1 MSPLLAQTSIDRT
14 PSYRRPSRL
23 GWTLVEVLLVVAVAG
38 ILSALLFPAVSSS
51 RESARLTSCNNNLHQ
66 IGLALTQFH
75 NQHREFPIGC
85 VEWRPPANTTRRQL
99 AWSAFLLP
107 FLGEQKLHNQLNFN
121 TPFDSPENALAAS
134 TILPV
139 YICPTSNRR
148 THEVQ
153 GRGPCDYGGIY
164 GERIN
169 GASPK
174 PQGMMLLDRAV
185 RAADVRDGL
194 SNTLIV
200 GEDTMWPDGQ
210 WINGRNIFDQA
221 YAINTAP
228 SWENDLRSL
237 HPGGANAV
245 LANAAVRWLSNS
257 TDLNILAALCTR
269 AGGEIISS
277 N

>member
-1 MSPLLAQTSIDRT
+1 MSPLLAQNPTNRT
-14 PSYRRPSRL
+14 PAYRRPSRL
-23 GWTLVEVLLVVAVAG
+23 GWTLVEVLLVVAIAG

-107 FLGEQKLHNQLNFN
+107 FLGEQKIYNQLNFN
-121 TPFDSPENALAAS
+121 TPFDSLENAPAAS

-139 YICPTSNRR
+139 YICPTSNRGI
-148 THEVQ
+148 HKVQ

-210 WINGRNIFDQA
+210 WINGRNVFDQA
-221 YAINTAP
+221 YAINSAP

-257 TDLNILAALCTR
+257 TDLNVLAALCTR

>member
-1 MSPLLAQTSIDRT
+1 VGTEKFTLGVFSCSLSLARVRSRAKFAALTIQNGANMSPLLAQNPTNRT
-14 PSYRRPSRL
+14 PAYRRPSRL
-23 GWTLVEVLLVVAVAG
+23 GWTLVEVLLVVAIAG

-107 FLGEQKLHNQLNFN
+107 FLGEQKIYYQLKFN
-121 TPFDSPENALAAS
+121 TPINSLENAPAAS

-139 YICPTSNRR
+139 YICPTSNRGI
-148 THEVQ
+148 HKVQ

-174 PQGMMLLDRAV
+174 PQGMMLL
-185 RAADVRDGL
+185 
-194 SNTLIV
+194 T
-200 GEDTMWPDGQ
+200 GQ
-210 WINGRNIFDQA
+210 FELLTCVMA
-221 YAINTAP
+221 YPI
-228 SWENDLRSL
+228 
-237 HPGGANAV
+237 H
-245 LANAAVRWLSNS
+245 
-257 TDLNILAALCTR
+257 
-269 AGGEIISS
+269 
-277 N
+277 